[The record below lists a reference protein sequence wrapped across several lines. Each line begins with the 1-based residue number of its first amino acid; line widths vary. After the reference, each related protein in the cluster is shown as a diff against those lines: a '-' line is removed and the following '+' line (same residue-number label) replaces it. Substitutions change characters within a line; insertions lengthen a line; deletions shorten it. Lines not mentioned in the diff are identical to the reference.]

1 MNRLILLI
9 VLALIGCPAH
19 AELTAPVRTIA
30 PVTDPSMVVIDR
42 GAELEVFPTKRAV
55 PATDRAGRAIAHHV
69 VAARADAAI
78 GPQQLGVVYN
88 HAMQQ
93 QGYISGEIVFKMK
106 AGRTVEGFSPSLYPG
121 LKKITNPEV
130 YVINTRTPAEFLKAL
145 KRLQSRSDLEWVEPS
160 VTYGLVSNQPSVR

>member
-1 MNRLILLI
+1 MNRLIFPI
-9 VLALIGCPAH
+9 VLALIAGAAH

-42 GAELEVFPTKRAV
+42 GARLEVFPTKRAV
-55 PATDRAGRAIAHHV
+55 PSADSAGRAITHRI

-78 GPQQLGVVYN
+78 GPQNLGVVYN

-106 AGRTVEGFSPSLYPG
+106 AGRTVEGFNPSLYPG

-145 KRLQSRSDLEWVEPS
+145 RRLQSRHDLEWVEPS
-160 VTYGLVSNQPSVR
+160 VSYGLAGIQPGIR